1 MSGDKYNKR
10 RKKILEE
17 LDCGNDLS
25 IMELGMYDLTP
36 YFRTDEIDENDMRA
50 YTNMDAYV
58 TMPGVVYSDTAI
70 VQSEGIRKLYIKKL
84 TDFFGEKSEAEWE
97 NKIEAEDIGGI

>member
-36 YFRTDEIDENDMRA
+36 YL
-50 YTNMDAYV
+50 
-58 TMPGVVYSDTAI
+58 
-70 VQSEGIRKLYIKKL
+70 RK
-84 TDFFGEKSEAEWE
+84 SC
-97 NKIEAEDIGGI
+97 

>member
-17 LDCGNDLS
+17 LDCGKDLS

-36 YFRTDEIDENDMRA
+36 YFRTDEFDVSLSEKIMLNKNYERRIQHVSNELYFSPPQYKALVYCIID
-50 YTNMDAYV
+50 
-58 TMPGVVYSDTAI
+58 I
-70 VQSEGIRKLYIKKL
+70 
-84 TDFFGEKSEAEWE
+84 
-97 NKIEAEDIGGI
+97 